1 MPRTRNDRT
10 LAIGSLLLSSAFCMG
25 LLVVRKHYTGDG
37 FRFLA
42 WNLFLAWIPFLLAVL
57 AYDSSKRGFR
67 VSFLPLAALWLLFF
81 PNAPYIV
88 TDLFHLRDLA
98 GVAPLWFDVLVFTA
112 FAWTGLLLGLIS
124 VYLMQAAVRRLAGS
138 FLSWAAV
145 VPALALASF
154 GIYLGR
160 FERWNSWD
168 AINRP
173 HALLASI
180 HAHLAEPQAYPHAV
194 AYTALFTGFL
204 TVAYLVLYAFGRLVP
219 SGDVP
224 RPRP

>member
-1 MPRTRNDRT
+1 MNRSRNDRA
-10 LAIGSLLLSSAFCMG
+10 LAIGSLLLATAFCLG
-25 LLVVRKHYTGDG
+25 LLFVRKHYTGYG

-42 WNLFLAWIPFLLAVL
+42 WNLFLAWVPFAFAIL

-67 VSFLPLAALWLLFF
+67 LSFIPLAALWLLFF

-98 GVAPLWFDVLVFTA
+98 GVAPLWYDVLLFTA

-124 VYLMQAAVRRLAGS
+124 LYLMQTAVRRLVGS
-138 FLSWAAV
+138 FLSWVAV
-145 VPALALASF
+145 VAALGLASF

-168 AINRP
+168 AVNRP

-180 HAHLAEPQAYPHAV
+180 HAHLAEPTAYPHAV

-219 SGDVP
+219 PGDAP
-224 RPRP
+224 RTR